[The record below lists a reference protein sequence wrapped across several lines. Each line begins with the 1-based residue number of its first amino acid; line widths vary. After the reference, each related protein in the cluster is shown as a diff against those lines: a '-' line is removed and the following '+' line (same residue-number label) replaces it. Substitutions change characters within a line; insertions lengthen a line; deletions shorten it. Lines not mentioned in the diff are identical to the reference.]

1 MIYILYVIL
10 LIICIMIYIVL
21 NKIMPFIKVYEDTE
35 KAYTDIFV
43 TLRIRKEYL
52 YENYPNDLDL
62 LTFYE
67 DIQDLDLKDRLKE
80 ELTLRSIDDTF
91 DDYLNEALSKID
103 IYNKQVAIYQKEA
116 SEHRLLYKILAYKMY
131 ETLDLS

>member
-1 MIYILYVIL
+1 MIYIA
-10 LIICIMIYIVL
+10 L

-43 TLRIRKEYL
+43 ILRKRKEYL

-67 DIQDLDLKDRLKE
+67 DIQSLDLKDRLKE

-103 IYNKQVAIYQKEA
+103 TYNKQVVIYQKEVF
-116 SEHRLLYKILAYKMY
+116 EHRLLYKLLAYKMY

>member
-10 LIICIMIYIVL
+10 LIICIMIYIAL

-67 DIQDLDLKDRLKE
+67 DIQSLDLKDRLKE

>member
-103 IYNKQVAIYQKEA
+103 TYNKQVAIYQKEVF
-116 SEHRLLYKILAYKMY
+116 EHRLLYKLLAYKMY
-131 ETLDLS
+131 ETLDLG